1 MSFELMTYPKLLAVV
16 FAALFVATFLTLLT
30 VRQRLSM
37 QDGEMR
43 RLMTLIASHDDESIE
58 PQEREETESL
68 TEALTRL
75 SSRIDAI
82 GLQQA
87 SAARSPG
94 LDEAA
99 AMARAGGSA
108 NEIANRAGIS
118 VGEAE
123 LLLRVQANRA
133 NAKGEIGR
141 AHV

>member
-1 MSFELMTYPKLLAVV
+1 MSFELMTYPKVLAVV

-133 NAKGEIGR
+133 NAKGVE
-141 AHV
+141 

>member
-1 MSFELMTYPKLLAVV
+1 MSIELLTYPKVLAIV

-43 RLMTLIASHDDESIE
+43 RLMTLIAAHDEGEPIDSHNSDEV
-58 PQEREETESL
+58 ESV

-108 NEIANRAGIS
+108 QEIANRAGIS

-123 LLLRVQANRA
+123 LLLRVQAGS
-133 NAKGEIGR
+133 AKSTAE
-141 AHV
+141 

>member
-1 MSFELMTYPKLLAVV
+1 MSFELMTYPKVLAVV

-43 RLMTLIASHDDESIE
+43 RLMTLIASHDDESTE

-133 NAKGEIGR
+133 NAKGVE
-141 AHV
+141 